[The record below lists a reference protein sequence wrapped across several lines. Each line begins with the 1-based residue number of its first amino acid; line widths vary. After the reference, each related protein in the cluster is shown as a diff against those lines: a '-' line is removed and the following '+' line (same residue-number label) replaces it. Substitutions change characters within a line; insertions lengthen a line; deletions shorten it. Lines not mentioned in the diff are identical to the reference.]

1 MTDTTTGHGVPAPRV
16 LGGRYEV
23 GNLLGRGGMAEVHVA
38 HDTRLG
44 RTVAVKLLRSDLA
57 RDPSFQARFR
67 REAQAAAGLNHPSI
81 VAVYDTGAEHLTE
94 HGGGRVELPWIVM
107 EYVEGRTLRDML
119 RTDHPLA
126 ITDALAYTEGV
137 LAALEY
143 SHRMGIVHRDIKPAN
158 VMITPAGEVKVM
170 DFGIARAVSDSS
182 ATLTQTSA
190 VMGTAQYLSPEQAR
204 GEQVDARSDLYS
216 TGCLLYEI
224 LTGRPPFTGDA
235 PVAVAYQHVSEQP
248 RPPSALVPDI
258 PPAVDSVVLMALSKD
273 REHRYQSA
281 GDFADDLRRAVEGRP
296 LRGASLPPTAQA
308 TQQFAAAAPTTVTPP
323 VPAGPATGTLPR
335 VPDDGPVEQG
345 RPRRW
350 PWVLVIVALLLGIG
364 VAVWALS
371 NTGGGTGAPTETTAS
386 TPATVQV
393 PAVVNSS
400 QDEAQQEIEG
410 AGLTANF
417 TQAADDDVEAG
428 NVVSTD
434 PEAGTEVQVGG
445 TVNVVVSSGPEAV
458 QVPNVRGQS
467 QEDARRQLQQAGFE
481 VANVNP
487 VDDASVDQGEVV
499 STDPAIGS
507 SQPRGTSIS
516 LDIASGQVT
525 VPNVVGRSQA
535 DALTTLNGLGFST
548 NTREEQSPEDE
559 PGSVVEQSLPANTR
573 VDAGSSIDLVI
584 AAQPTATSTPTSSPS
599 ESPSASPTGS
609 PTGSALGTGAVA
621 GSVVGSAV
629 GSPSTR
635 ASGKGT
641 AVEAA
646 GPGTGKDPDDPGR
659 GSKGGSKDGSGDGR

>member
-38 HDTRLG
+38 QDTRLG

-137 LAALEY
+137 LGALEY

-170 DFGIARAVSDSS
+170 DFGIARAISDSS

-258 PPAVDSVVLMALSKD
+258 PPAVDHVVLMALTKD

-308 TQQFAAAAPTTVTPP
+308 TQQFAAAPPTTVTPP
-323 VPAGPATGTLPR
+323 VPVGPSTGTLPR
-335 VPDDGPVEQG
+335 VSDDGPLEED

-350 PWVLVIVALLLGIG
+350 PWIIVIVALVLGIG
-364 VAVWALS
+364 VVVWALS
-371 NTGGGTGAPTETTAS
+371 NSGADRDGSGSQTTAS
-386 TPATVQV
+386 TPATVAM
-393 PAVVNSS
+393 PDVVNSS
-400 QDEAQQEIEG
+400 ESDARTAIEA
-410 AGLTANF
+410 AGLTANV
-417 TQAADDDVEAG
+417 TQAADDTVAAG

-434 PEAGTEVQVGG
+434 PQAGTQVQVGG
-445 TVNVVVSSGPEAV
+445 TVNVVVSSGPDAV

-467 QEDARRQLQQAGFE
+467 QEAARQTLQEAGFT
-481 VANVNP
+481 VGDVNS
-487 VDDASVDQGEVV
+487 VDDASVGKGEVV
-499 STDPAIGS
+499 STNPKIGAS
-507 SQPRGTSIS
+507 APKGSTVALNIS
-516 LDIASGQVT
+516 SGQVT
-525 VPNVVGRSQA
+525 VPDVVGQSQT
-535 DALTTLNGLGFST
+535 DAQKTLNDLGFNV
-548 NTREEQSPEDE
+548 NTKETTEQGSGE
-559 PGSVVEQSLPANTR
+559 PGSVVDQSLQAGTK
-573 VDAGSSIDLVI
+573 VDAGSSIDLVVQ
-584 AAQPTATSTPTSSPS
+584 AQPTATDTPSS
-599 ESPSASPTGS
+599 SPTGS
-609 PTGSALGTGAVA
+609 SSPSPTGS
-621 GSVVGSAV
+621 SS
-629 GSPSTR
+629 
-635 ASGKGT
+635 
-641 AVEAA
+641 
-646 GPGTGKDPDDPGR
+646 
-659 GSKGGSKDGSGDGR
+659 GGSSASSSPTGDSGDGQQ

>member
-38 HDTRLG
+38 QDTRLG

-67 REAQAAAGLNHPSI
+67 REAQAAAGLNHPAI

-308 TQQFAAAAPTTVTPP
+308 TQQFAAAAPTTVTPA
-323 VPAGPATGTLPR
+323 VPAGPPTGTLPR
-335 VPDDGPVEQG
+335 VTEETPPPQD

-350 PWVLVIVALLLGIG
+350 PWILLVVALLLGIG
-364 VAVWALS
+364 AVVWALQ
-371 NTGGGTGAPTETTAS
+371 NTGDDGAPPAETTSSA
-386 TPATVQV
+386 PATVAV
-393 PAVVNSS
+393 PDLVGAS
-400 QDEAQQEIEG
+400 QDSAEQQITDL
-410 AGLTANF
+410 GLTPNV
-417 TQAADDDVEAG
+417 TQAADDTVDEGDVI
-428 NVVSTD
+428 STD
-434 PEAGTEVQVGG
+434 PEAGTQVAVGG

-458 QVPNVRGQS
+458 QVPNVRGRS
-467 QEDARRQLQQAGFE
+467 QEEARQALRQAGFE
-481 VANVNP
+481 VGNVNT
-487 VDDASVDQGEVV
+487 VDDASVGRDQVV

-507 SQPRGTSIS
+507 SVPRGATVSI
-516 LDIASGQVT
+516 DVASGQVT
-525 VPNVVGRSQA
+525 VPDVVGQSQS
-535 DALTTLNGLGFST
+535 DAQERLNALGFNV
-548 NTREEQSPEDE
+548 NTRETSAQSDAE
-559 PGSVVEQSLPANTR
+559 PGSVVDQSLDAGTR
-573 VDAGSSIDLVI
+573 VAAGSSIDLAI
-584 AAQPTATSTPTSSPS
+584 AAEPTATSTPTSSPS
-599 ESPSASPTGS
+599 GS
-609 PTGSALGTGAVA
+609 PTTSPEDSPTDSAVRPGADA
-621 GSVVGSAV
+621 VVGSGVDSAV
-629 GSPSTR
+629 GSGVGPGSGRNPR
-635 ASGKGT
+635 A
-641 AVEAA
+641 EAA
-646 GPGTGKDPDDPGR
+646 GQRGESAPGR
-659 GSKGGSKDGSGDGR
+659 GPQGEARGLQ

>member
-1 MTDTTTGHGVPAPRV
+1 
-16 LGGRYEV
+16 
-23 GNLLGRGGMAEVHVA
+23 MAEVHVA

>member
-1 MTDTTTGHGVPAPRV
+1 VPAPRV

-38 HDTRLG
+38 QDTRLG

-81 VAVYDTGAEHLTE
+81 VAVYDTGSDHLTE

-126 ITDALAYTEGV
+126 ITDALSYTEGV
-137 LAALEY
+137 LGALEY

-204 GEQVDARSDLYS
+204 GEQVDSRSDLYS

-258 PPAVDSVVLMALSKD
+258 PPAVDHVVLMALSKD

-308 TQQFAAAAPTTVTPP
+308 TQQFAAAPTTVTPP
-323 VPAGPATGTLPR
+323 VPVGPATGTLPR
-335 VPDDGPVEQG
+335 IAEDGPLEED

-350 PWVLVIVALLLGIG
+350 PWILVIVALVLGIG
-364 VAVWALS
+364 VVVWALS
-371 NTGGGTGAPTETTAS
+371 NQDGRSGSPTQTTAS
-386 TPATVQV
+386 TPATVAM
-393 PAVVNSS
+393 PDVVNSS
-400 QDEAQQEIEG
+400 ESDARKAIEG
-410 AGLTANF
+410 AGLTANV
-417 TQAADDDVEAG
+417 TQAADDTVAAG

-434 PEAGTEVQVGG
+434 PAAGTPVQVGG
-445 TVNVVVSSGPEAV
+445 TVNVVVSSGPDAV
-458 QVPNVRGQS
+458 QVPDVRGQS
-467 QEDARRQLQQAGFE
+467 QEAARQTLQEAGFT
-481 VANVNP
+481 VGNVNT
-487 VDDASVDQGEVV
+487 VDDASVGKGEVV
-499 STDPAIGS
+499 STDPKIGAS
-507 SQPRGTSIS
+507 APKGSAVG
-516 LDIASGQVT
+516 LNIASGQVT
-525 VPNVVGRSQA
+525 VPDVVGQSQT
-535 DALTTLNGLGFST
+535 DALKQLNDLGFNV
-548 NTREEQSPEDE
+548 NTRETSAQGDGE
-559 PGSVVEQSLPANTR
+559 PGSVVDQSLQPGTK
-573 VDAGSSIDLVI
+573 VDSGTAINLVVQ
-584 AAQPTATSTPTSSPS
+584 AQPTATDT
-599 ESPSASPTGS
+599 PSASPTGS
-609 PTGSALGTGAVA
+609 SSPSPSGSPTSGATGGSSPTG
-621 GSVVGSAV
+621 
-629 GSPSTR
+629 
-635 ASGKGT
+635 
-641 AVEAA
+641 
-646 GPGTGKDPDDPGR
+646 
-659 GSKGGSKDGSGDGR
+659 GSGDAQQ

>member
-38 HDTRLG
+38 QDTRLG

-81 VAVYDTGAEHLTE
+81 VAVYDTGSDHLTE

-126 ITDALAYTEGV
+126 ITDALSYTEGV
-137 LAALEY
+137 LGALEY

-204 GEQVDARSDLYS
+204 GEQVDSRSDLYS

-258 PPAVDSVVLMALSKD
+258 PPAVDHVVLMALSKD

-308 TQQFAAAAPTTVTPP
+308 TQQFAAAPTTVTPP
-323 VPAGPATGTLPR
+323 VPVGPATGTLPR
-335 VPDDGPVEQG
+335 IAEDGPLEED

-350 PWVLVIVALLLGIG
+350 PWILVIVALVLGIG
-364 VAVWALS
+364 VVVWALS
-371 NTGGGTGAPTETTAS
+371 NQDGRSGSPTQTTAS
-386 TPATVQV
+386 TPATVAM
-393 PAVVNSS
+393 PDVVNSS
-400 QDEAQQEIEG
+400 ESDARKAIEG
-410 AGLTANF
+410 AGLTANV
-417 TQAADDDVEAG
+417 TQAADDTVAAG

-434 PEAGTEVQVGG
+434 PAAGTPVQVGG
-445 TVNVVVSSGPEAV
+445 TVNVVVSSGPDAV
-458 QVPNVRGQS
+458 QVPDVRGQS
-467 QEDARRQLQQAGFE
+467 QEAARQTLQEAGFT
-481 VANVNP
+481 VGNVNT
-487 VDDASVDQGEVV
+487 VDDASVGKGEVV
-499 STDPAIGS
+499 STDPKIGAS
-507 SQPRGTSIS
+507 APKGSAVG
-516 LDIASGQVT
+516 LNIASGQVT
-525 VPNVVGRSQA
+525 VPDVVGQSQT
-535 DALTTLNGLGFST
+535 DALKQLNDLGFNV
-548 NTREEQSPEDE
+548 NTRETSAQGDGE
-559 PGSVVEQSLPANTR
+559 PGSVVDQSLQPGTK
-573 VDAGSSIDLVI
+573 VDSGTAINLVVQ
-584 AAQPTATSTPTSSPS
+584 AQPTATDT
-599 ESPSASPTGS
+599 PSASPTGS
-609 PTGSALGTGAVA
+609 SSPSPSGSPTSGATGGSSPTG
-621 GSVVGSAV
+621 
-629 GSPSTR
+629 
-635 ASGKGT
+635 
-641 AVEAA
+641 
-646 GPGTGKDPDDPGR
+646 
-659 GSKGGSKDGSGDGR
+659 GSGDAQQ